1 MHEHLC
7 IFLCQIGFVCAFV
20 DGLTNTMTTTTA
32 GRIATQ
38 YRHRGLYVE
47 LKKFVALEMKKIY
60 PNLLVDWS
68 FSARTERVLKI
79 YELAKGRLI
88 DPKVMYG

>member
-1 MHEHLC
+1 M
-7 IFLCQIGFVCAFV
+7 
-20 DGLTNTMTTTTA
+20 
-32 GRIATQ
+32 
-38 YRHRGLYVE
+38 E